1 MTTGRLFA
9 LVIGPLLLAAAG
21 PSRAQTIPS
30 QPERGT
36 YVLAISGVSSGAA
49 ATPLTGKPPA
59 SEEQVGSPNSAPAS
73 TAADEVGW
81 HLVVSPYLWFPG
93 VHGTV
98 GVGGRDA
105 SVHASPGD
113 LLSHFRFGLMGTLEA
128 RYKRLVLPVD
138 IVWVRLGDEKAL
150 PGPNLGA
157 TTANVKVKEF
167 ILTPKIGFRI
177 LNQEKL
183 KIDAL
188 TGFRYWHLGQ
198 NLEFSPSIL
207 GLNISG
213 SQNWVDPLV
222 GGRIEAAP
230 IESRGQY
237 FGRRR
242 RLGCWFTTGL
252 SGGRHSRLSDKT
264 EMDAAGGL
272 SVSGRELSQRKLN
285 FGHRHCRCPV
295 WREHSP
301 QVNAIDTEWQAKN
314 EGDGWSA
321 LMYSTIGGISDSGP

>member
-1 MTTGRLFA
+1 MTTVRLFA
-9 LVIGPLLLAAAG
+9 LVIGTLLLAAAG
-21 PSRAQTIPS
+21 SSRAQTTPS
-30 QPERGT
+30 QPERSI
-36 YVLAISGVSSGAA
+36 YVLETSAVSSGAA
-49 ATPLTGKPPA
+49 AAPVLTAQPPA
-59 SEEQVGSPNSAPAS
+59 SESEVGSPNPAPAS

-81 HLVVSPYLWFPG
+81 HLVATPYLWFPG

-98 GVGGRDA
+98 GVGDRDA

-150 PGPNLGA
+150 PGPNLGS

-177 LNQEKL
+177 VNQEKL

-198 NLEFSPSIL
+198 NLQFSPSIL

-222 GGRIEAAP
+222 GGRIEAALSSKVVVNILGDVGGWGAGSQLDYQVVGILGYRIKP
-230 IESRGQY
+230 KWTLQAGYRYLDVNYRSGSSILDTATAGAV
-237 FGRRR
+237 FG
-242 RLGCWFTTGL
+242 
-252 SGGRHSRLSDKT
+252 
-264 EMDAAGGL
+264 
-272 SVSGRELSQRKLN
+272 VS
-285 FGHRHCRCPV
+285 
-295 WREHSP
+295 
-301 QVNAIDTEWQAKN
+301 I
-314 EGDGWSA
+314 A
-321 LMYSTIGGISDSGP
+321 LK

>member
-36 YVLAISGVSSGAA
+36 YVLAISGVGSGAA

-138 IVWVRLGDEKAL
+138 IIWVRLGDEKAL
-150 PGPNLGA
+150 PGPNLEA

-222 GGRIEAAP
+222 GGRIEAALSSKVVVNILGDVGGWGAGSQLDYQVVGILGYRIKP
-230 IESRGQY
+230 KWTLQAGYRYLDVNYRSGSSILDTATAGAL
-237 FGRRR
+237 FG
-242 RLGCWFTTGL
+242 
-252 SGGRHSRLSDKT
+252 
-264 EMDAAGGL
+264 
-272 SVSGRELSQRKLN
+272 VS
-285 FGHRHCRCPV
+285 
-295 WREHSP
+295 
-301 QVNAIDTEWQAKN
+301 I
-314 EGDGWSA
+314 A
-321 LMYSTIGGISDSGP
+321 LK

>member
-1 MTTGRLFA
+1 M
-9 LVIGPLLLAAAG
+9 IGPPLLLAAAG

-36 YVLAISGVSSGAA
+36 YVLGISGVSSGAT
-49 ATPLTGKPPA
+49 ATPLTAKPPA
-59 SEEQVGSPNSAPAS
+59 SEEQVGSPNPAPAS

-98 GVGGRDA
+98 GVAGRDA

-138 IVWVRLGDEKAL
+138 IVLVRLGDEKAL

-157 TTANVKVKEF
+157 ATANVKAREF

-188 TGFRYWHLGQ
+188 TGIRYWHLGQ
-198 NLEFSPSIL
+198 DLQFSPSIL

-222 GGRIEAAP
+222 GGRIEAALSSKVVVAILGDVGGWGAGSQLDYQVVGILGYRIKP
-230 IESRGQY
+230 KWTLQAGYRYLDVNYRSGSSILDTATAGAL
-237 FGRRR
+237 FG
-242 RLGCWFTTGL
+242 
-252 SGGRHSRLSDKT
+252 
-264 EMDAAGGL
+264 
-272 SVSGRELSQRKLN
+272 VS
-285 FGHRHCRCPV
+285 
-295 WREHSP
+295 
-301 QVNAIDTEWQAKN
+301 I
-314 EGDGWSA
+314 A
-321 LMYSTIGGISDSGP
+321 LK

>member
-21 PSRAQTIPS
+21 PSRAQTISS
-30 QPERGT
+30 QPERGP
-36 YVLAISGVSSGAA
+36 YVLGISGVSSGAA
-49 ATPLTGKPPA
+49 ATPLTGQPPA
-59 SEEQVGSPNSAPAS
+59 SEEQVGSPNPAPAS
-73 TAADEVGW
+73 TAADEAGW

-98 GVGGRDA
+98 GLAGRDA

-113 LLSHFRFGLMGTLEA
+113 LLSHFRFGLMGTVEA

-150 PGPNLGA
+150 PGSSLGA

-188 TGFRYWHLGQ
+188 TGIRYWHVGQ
-198 NLEFSPSIL
+198 DLQFSPSIL
-207 GLNISG
+207 GLSISDT
-213 SQNWVDPLV
+213 QNWVDPLV
-222 GGRIEAAP
+222 GGRIDAALSSKVVVN
-230 IESRGQY
+230 ISGDVGGWGAGSQLDY
-237 FGRRR
+237 QVVGI
-242 RLGCWFTTGL
+242 LGYRIKPKWTLQAGYRYL
-252 SGGRHSRLSDKT
+252 DVNYRSGGSILDT
-264 EMDAAGGL
+264 ATAGALFG
-272 SVSGRELSQRKLN
+272 VSIAVK
-285 FGHRHCRCPV
+285 
-295 WREHSP
+295 
-301 QVNAIDTEWQAKN
+301 
-314 EGDGWSA
+314 
-321 LMYSTIGGISDSGP
+321 